1 MLICH
6 VILDNISHQCSIPSE
21 NGNNEVQSTTSTDVE
36 VIDSLPETTM
46 LAQVAQRCSAKYVE
60 LLFNILLTHYTKLQ
74 FYLSY

>member
-1 MLICH
+1 MFMLI
-6 VILDNISHQCSIPSE
+6 LDITSQQCSMSSE

-60 LLFNILLTHYTKLQ
+60 WLFNILLISPLYKIT
-74 FYLSY
+74 S

>member
-1 MLICH
+1 MFIL
-6 VILDNISHQCSIPSE
+6 ILDITSQQCSMSSE

-60 LLFNILLTHYTKLQ
+60 LFFNILLLVYYIKLQ
-74 FYLSY
+74 FYLNY